1 MLDGIVFTSFSE
13 FLQMGR
19 YAFHVWT
26 VYILF
31 TIFVVVNLTLPG
43 IQRRQFIR
51 EQKRRAQRDTQTR
64 TSENSTAS
72 STENTG
78 STGAPGE
85 SV

>member
-1 MLDGIVFTSFSE
+1 MFDGIVFASFSE

-64 TSENSTAS
+64 TSENST
-72 STENTG
+72 ENTG

>member
-1 MLDGIVFTSFSE
+1 MFDGIVFASFSE

-26 VYILF
+26 VYGLF
-31 TIFVVVNLTLPG
+31 FIFIVVNLTLPG

-51 EQKRRAQRDTQTR
+51 EQKRRAQRDTQMR
-64 TSENSTAS
+64 GTA
-72 STENTG
+72 NTG
-78 STGAPGE
+78 SSDAPGE